1 MTNEEDTRYF
11 VDKLMEL
18 SRMAVE
24 VHKDDQNFFLKFIN
38 ENGKY
43 IGGFLVVAVVSLGV
57 GGKFK
62 APELKRK

>member
-1 MTNEEDTRYF
+1 
-11 VDKLMEL
+11 
-18 SRMAVE
+18 MAVE